1 MGRGTQQ
8 PGSFT
13 IEHALLGLVRQQP
26 RHGYEI
32 YQQLR
37 ANESLALLWPIKQ
50 SQCYA
55 LLGKL
60 EQAGYLCSTIELQGP
75 QPPRKVFCLTDAGEA
90 ALSAWANSPVTTWE
104 DVQQQFLARLYFVQQ
119 SGEDAAHALVE
130 RQRSISRSW
139 LDSLYMQQVQ
149 TLPHS
154 HRWQVLRFRIRQIEA
169 FLEWLDTC
177 ISRYPDAL
185 LATYSIAALAD
196 SPRATLAQQFLAY
209 VCSPAGQAALAQ
221 HGFLPACKSAIPP
234 TLAADAE
241 TPGDSAPVLRVL
253 AATSLTDAFHAIGQA
268 FGAVYGVRIECTFA
282 GSQHLAGQLI
292 QGVPADVFASAHHLP
307 MQLVTQTGRVAADS
321 ARVFAHNRLAV
332 VTPRANPARLP
343 DIHDLAKPGYRLV
356 LGSRATAVGLYALD
370 LLAQSEQGGYLESI
384 ERAAV
389 LENVACYGE
398 TPADV
403 LDRVI
408 RGDADGGIVFMSD
421 YQRIAGI
428 VAAPIVYP
436 AGGAWTSSMN

>member
-1 MGRGTQQ
+1 MVRGTPQ
-8 PGSFT
+8 PGHFT
-13 IEHALLGLVRQQP
+13 IEHTLLGLVRQQP

-37 ANESLALLWPIKQ
+37 ANESLALLWQIKQ

-60 EQAGYLCSTIELQGP
+60 EQAGYLCSTIELQGT
-75 QPPRKVFCLTDAGEA
+75 QPPRKVFCLTNAGEA
-90 ALSAWANSPVTTWE
+90 ALAAWANSPVTTWE
-104 DVQQQFLARLYFVQQ
+104 DVQQQFLVRLYFAQQ
-119 SGEDAAHALVE
+119 SGEEAAHTLVE
-130 RQRSISRSW
+130 RQRSISRAW

-149 TLPHS
+149 TLPRS
-154 HRWQVLRFRIRQIEA
+154 HRWLTLRFRVRQIEA

-177 ISRYPDAL
+177 ISGHPDAF
-185 LATYSIAALAD
+185 LATYAIAALSD
-196 SPRATLAQQFLAY
+196 SPRATLAQQFVAY
-209 VCSPAGQAALAQ
+209 VCSSAGQAALVQ
-221 HGFLPACKSAIPP
+221 HGFLPACKSE
-234 TLAADAE
+234 TLPAPAANIE
-241 TPGDSAPVLRVL
+241 TPDDSAPVLRVM
-253 AATSLTDAFHAIGQA
+253 AATSLTDAFRAIGQA
-268 FGAVYGVRIECTFA
+268 FGAAYGVRVECTFA

-292 QGVPADVFASAHHLP
+292 QGTPADVFAPAHHLP
-307 MQLVTQTGRVAADS
+307 MQLVTQAGRVAPDS
-321 ARVFAHNRLAV
+321 ARIFAHNRLAV
-332 VTPRANPARLP
+332 VMPRANPVRLP

-356 LGSRATAVGLYALD
+356 LGSRSTAVGLYALD
-370 LLAQSEQGGYLESI
+370 LLAQGEQGGYLESI

-403 LDRVI
+403 LDRII

-436 AGGAWTSSMN
+436 AGGTWASSMN